1 MQFRSRSGTI
11 RVCLLSGHAVV
22 IDQNW
27 RELDPMF
34 HADALK
40 QGAECDQ
47 GRFAAET
54 PKGIEA
60 ENPHAN
66 GEVTHEIAYRNAIA
80 TMLNRDQAGD
90 FTSAGLPDI
99 RRVSQLVGFQ
109 ANKEGVYGVF
119 HAMKAEADAAAAAE
133 EAAAASANAQA
144 GAATTTGP
152 IE

>member
-1 MQFRSRSGTI
+1 MKFRSRHGEI
-11 RVCLLSGHAVV
+11 RVSLLSGHSAVV
-22 IDQNW
+22 GEQW

-34 HADALK
+34 QAEALAK
-40 QGAECDQ
+40 GAECDQ

-133 EAAAASANAQA
+133 EAAAAAANAQA
-144 GAATTTGP
+144 GATATTGP